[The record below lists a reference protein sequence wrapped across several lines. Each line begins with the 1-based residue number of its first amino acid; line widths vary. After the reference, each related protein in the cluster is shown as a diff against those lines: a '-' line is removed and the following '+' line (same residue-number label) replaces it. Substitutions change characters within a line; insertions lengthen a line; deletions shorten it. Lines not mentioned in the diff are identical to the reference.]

1 MEKRMEE
8 KEIEK
13 KRKYK
18 YYIISF
24 WFIPEVN
31 EKLED
36 LSHYYVRE
44 YLKEFLN
51 KDIEQFLSIT
61 RVELR
66 KFFSKGYTIKRIYV
80 NKELH
85 EKWKALP
92 QGIKARL
99 YYLVNKK
106 LLEVFKNEVQY
117 HSTRD

>member
-1 MEKRMEE
+1 MEE

-18 YYIISF
+18 YYIITF
-24 WFIPEVN
+24 WFIPEVDG
-31 EKLED
+31 KLED

-51 KDIEQFLSIT
+51 KDIKQFLSIT

-66 KFFSKGYTIKRIYV
+66 KFFSKGYIIKRIYV
-80 NKELH
+80 TKELH

-92 QGIKARL
+92 QGVKARL

-106 LLEVFKNEVQY
+106 LLEVLKDELQK
-117 HSTRD
+117 SAQKER

>member
-1 MEKRMEE
+1 MEE

-18 YYIISF
+18 YYIITF
-24 WFIPEVN
+24 WFIPEVD

-51 KDIEQFLSIT
+51 KDIKQFLSIT

-66 KFFSKGYTIKRIYV
+66 KFFSEGYIIRRIYV

-92 QGIKARL
+92 QGVKARL
-99 YYLVNKK
+99 YYLVNRK
-106 LLEVFKNEVQY
+106 LLEAFKNEVQY
-117 HSTRD
+117 HSTRE